1 MKIYYRISESSNDSH
16 INQRQWQEKLP
27 YATKQAC
34 LLNVIK
40 RFPNSEIYIFVDN
53 ISNETWKWI
62 NSLQDIKLVQKINAG
77 SDARS
82 MRYLLEEA
90 IRIEDPNEIILFQED
105 DYIYL
110 PDSEEKI
117 IEALEYGDYV
127 TGYLHPDKFIHP
139 SKGGNPFTPKDN
151 FSELTQVI
159 KSKDHF
165 WMITNST
172 TNTFATKVGTIK
184 KDIDTWMWGTSDL
197 INTRDF
203 EIFMKLKERNRLVL
217 QPIPSLSTHC
227 LKNHEAPV
235 IGLNINSW
243 EDGLK

>member
-1 MKIYYRISESSNDSH
+1 MKIYYRISESSNENH
-16 INQRQWQEKLP
+16 EVQRQWQEKLP
-27 YATKQAC
+27 YATKKAC
-34 LLNVIK
+34 LLNIIK
-40 RFPNSEIYIFVDN
+40 TFTNSEINIFADN
-53 ISNETWKWI
+53 VSDDTWTWMS
-62 NSLQDIKLVQKINAG
+62 SLENVSLSKIDAG
-77 SDARS
+77 SDAKS
-82 MRYLLEEA
+82 MRILLQEVLK
-90 IRIEDPNEIILFQED
+90 IKDDNQIVLFQED

-110 PDSEEKI
+110 PKSEYKI
-117 IEALEYGDYV
+117 AEALQYGDYV

-151 FSELTQVI
+151 FSELTHVI
-159 KSKDHF
+159 KARDHF

-184 KDIDTWMWGTSDL
+184 KDIDVWMWGTSDL

-203 EIFMKLKERNRLVL
+203 EIFTKLKERKRLIL

-227 LKNHEAPV
+227 LKNYEAPI

-243 EDGLK
+243 EDVLK